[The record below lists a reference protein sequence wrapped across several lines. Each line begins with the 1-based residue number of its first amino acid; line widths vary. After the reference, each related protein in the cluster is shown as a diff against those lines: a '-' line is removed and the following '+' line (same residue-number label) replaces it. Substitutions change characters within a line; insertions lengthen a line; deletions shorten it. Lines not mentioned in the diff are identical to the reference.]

1 MEPVVFE
8 EKHAAKALPLSRT
21 FLLLFLLICLE
32 IGSAIFYQRSL
43 RDAGVPLLL
52 FIAFQRIAGVFL
64 IVGFLAFWGYGL
76 DHVGLSPSFFRRG
89 LLHGFLWCCGFGV
102 LVGCAGVILY
112 LAGIPV
118 RSFFGITRFQS
129 ACGLIAYALVGCLL
143 GPMVEDLVFIGLFYN
158 SLRRRAPLLLSIAV
172 IVLLFAAAHGHIS
185 VSLVIQGI
193 GAILFT
199 LSFEYSG
206 SLLTPM
212 IIHACGN
219 LAILAM
225 QIL

>member
-8 EKHAAKALPLSRT
+8 EKHDTKALPIDKAF
-21 FLLLFLLICLE
+21 FLFFLLICLE

-43 RDAGVPLLL
+43 RAAGVPSLI
-52 FIAFQRIAGVFL
+52 FIALQRIAGGGL
-64 IVGFLAFWGYGL
+64 IIGFMAFWEYGP
-76 DHVGLSPSFFRRG
+76 DHVGLSPSLFRKG
-89 LLHGFLWCCGFGV
+89 FLHGILWCCGFGV
-102 LVGCAGVILY
+102 FVGCVGGILY

-118 RSFFGITRFQS
+118 HSLFGSTRFQS
-129 ACGLIAYALVGCLL
+129 ACGLITYMLVGCLL

-158 SLRRRAPLLLSIAV
+158 ALRRRVPLLLSIA
-172 IVLLFAAAHGHIS
+172 IVVPLFAAAHGHFS
-185 VSLVIQGI
+185 VFLIIQAL

-212 IIHACGN
+212 IIHSCGN

-225 QIL
+225 QLL